1 MSVFT
6 KKFNDSVAFFKIKA
20 FYRRLTRAYWMCA
33 CNTTEKL
40 YICMDYLSDPFLI
53 LYLTEIVSLVLFLLY
68 FH

>member
-1 MSVFT
+1 
-6 KKFNDSVAFFKIKA
+6 
-20 FYRRLTRAYWMCA
+20 MCA

-40 YICMDYLSDPFLI
+40 YIYMDYLFDPFLI